1 MSRTPFDVV
10 IVGGGPVGLFLAAR
24 LAQLG
29 VEATVLE
36 RKSEPRTDSR
46 SIGIHPPSLE
56 LLAQL
61 GVTSKV
67 VGEGV
72 AVRRGIAFSERQIV
86 GEVRFDELP
95 GDFRYVLSL
104 PQPRTEEILRKR
116 LEELAP
122 GALVRGAT
130 VIGIRPTREGV
141 LVGFVHEGE
150 EKILRART
158 VIGCDG
164 ARSTIRAHAGIP
176 FAGGAYEAHFVMG
189 DFRDDTA
196 FGAAAAVFLTEGGL
210 VESFPLPGRT
220 RRWVVA
226 TDARVG
232 APRADHLASAIFART
247 SLGVD
252 PRACTMISAFTP
264 ERRLADRF
272 VRGPIALAGDAA
284 HVVSPIGGQGL
295 NLGWLD
301 AAALAEAIWEG
312 GVRSGGLAR
321 PLRRYAVERR
331 KRAATAIRRAELN
344 MWIGRSRDPRDFR
357 RWAIAAALSS
367 RAAPALGRM
376 FTMRGL

>member
-1 MSRTPFDVV
+1 MNQPPFDVV
-10 IVGGGPVGLFLAAR
+10 VVGGGPVGLFLAAR
-24 LAQLG
+24 LCQLG
-29 VEATVLE
+29 VEVTVLE
-36 RKSEPRTDSR
+36 RKFEPRTDSR

-56 LLAQL
+56 LLAEL
-61 GVTSKV
+61 GVTSRM

-72 AVRRGIAFSERQIV
+72 AVRRGIAFSERRIV

-104 PQPRTEEILRKR
+104 PQPSTERVLRDR

-130 VIGIRPTREGV
+130 VFGIRPTSEGV
-141 LVGFVHEGE
+141 LVGYAHDGE
-150 EKILRART
+150 EKVLRART

-176 FAGGAYEAHFVMG
+176 FAGGRYPQHFVMG

-210 VESFPLPGRT
+210 VESFPLPDRV

-226 TDARVG
+226 TDAPIEQ
-232 APRADHLASAIFART
+232 PRADHLAAAIFART

-252 PRACTMISAFTP
+252 PRACSMISAFTP

-272 VRGPIALAGDAA
+272 VRGPVALAGDAA

-301 AAALAEAIWEG
+301 AAALAEALWEG
-312 GVRSGGLAR
+312 GVRSSGLTG
-321 PLRRYAVERR
+321 PLRRYATERR

-357 RWAIAAALSS
+357 RWALSLALSS
-367 RAAPALGRM
+367 PAAPALGRM

>member
-1 MSRTPFDVV
+1 MNRPPFDVAV
-10 IVGGGPVGLFLAAR
+10 VGGGPVGLFLAAR

-29 VEATVLE
+29 IEVAVLE
-36 RKSEPRTDSR
+36 RKIEPRNDSR

-56 LLAQL
+56 LLAEL

-67 VGEGV
+67 VAEGV
-72 AVRRGIAFSERQIV
+72 AVRRGLAFSERRIV
-86 GEVRFDELP
+86 GEVRFEELP

-104 PQPRTEEILRKR
+104 PQHRTEDILRRR

-130 VIGIRPTREGV
+130 AFAIRPLRDGV
-141 LVGFVHEGE
+141 LVAFSHEGE
-150 EKILRART
+150 EKVLRART
-158 VIGCDG
+158 VVGCDG
-164 ARSTIRAHAGIP
+164 AHSTIRAHAGIP
-176 FAGGAYEAHFVMG
+176 FTGGRYDAHFVMG

-196 FGAAAAVFLTEGGL
+196 FGAAAAIFLTEGGL

-226 TDARVG
+226 TDAPVSS
-232 APRADHLASAIFART
+232 PRPDHLVSAIFART

-252 PRACTMISAFTP
+252 PRACSMISAFTP
-264 ERRLADRF
+264 ERRLAGRF

-301 AAALAEAIWEG
+301 AAALAEALWRG
-312 GVRSGGLAR
+312 GVSAAGLSS
-321 PLRRYAVERR
+321 PLRRYASERR
-331 KRAATAIRRAELN
+331 RRAGIAIRRAELN
-344 MWIGRSRDPRDFR
+344 MWIGRSRDPGDFR
-357 RWAIAAALSS
+357 RWALSMLLSS
-367 RAAPALGRM
+367 RAAPALSRR